1 MAETRPKET
10 EAARRFERGAP
21 RRGWVLGWVER
32 LFLLS
37 LAALGLL
44 QLTSEFGR
52 LKIAVVAAAVVLGI
66 ISLARLALL
75 ALRQAIWHIRDR
87 LIVSYVFI
95 AVVPILLLAIFAET
109 GAWVLSSQIGAYLL
123 KAEMDRRVSSLAN
136 TAGALARAPANAR
149 GEAIRRSGF
158 IFRERFP
165 GVEILVRDPRGG
177 EVRYPEDARITAPP
191 EGFDDRAGVV
201 VKEGYFYLWAHA
213 GGPRSEVVI
222 LAPVTRSFLR
232 GLVPNLGDVYL
243 TSFMQSPRNARS
255 EPVRLHGPVPG
266 EPPDP
271 GAAIPPA
278 ANFLDLT
285 ILYGLPMPISIW
297 DEPGAQESALL
308 GLRTRISGVINLL
321 FNQQQ
326 WREQTSLLELLVL
339 IAIIFI
345 LVELLAAFVGI
356 SMTRAITGALQNLYE
371 GTERIKEGDFAHR
384 IEVKGRDQLAELGR
398 SFNAMTE
405 NLERLLRSEKERQ
418 RLQAELEIAREVQ
431 SQLHPREIP
440 ALGALRLASACNA
453 ARMVSGDYYDYQ
465 AVSGRHL
472 AIAIG
477 DVAGKGIS
485 AALLMAT
492 LQSAMRSQ
500 LRHCMEKAEG
510 NGQVLPEVS
519 TARLVSNL
527 NQHLYASTAPEK
539 YATFFFGLYDDET
552 GRLSYTNAGHLA
564 PLLIRR
570 GEALALDVNGTV
582 VGAFPDVPYDE
593 SHIQL
598 EPGDLLVCYTDGI
611 TEPENEYGEMFGEER
626 LIELLCAHGS
636 REPGEVAA
644 AVVDAVR
651 RWTASTELQDDV
663 TLLVAKK
670 L

>member
-1 MAETRPKET
+1 M
-10 EAARRFERGAP
+10 
-21 RRGWVLGWVER
+21 GWVER

-37 LAALGLL
+37 LAALGVL
-44 QLTSEFGR
+44 QLTNDFGR
-52 LKIAVVAAAVVLGI
+52 AKIVALAAVVLFGI
-66 ISLARLALL
+66 VALARLATL

-123 KAEMDRRVSSLAN
+123 KAEMDRRVGSLQN
-136 TAGALARAPANAR
+136 TAGALARAPLNMRA
-149 GEAIRRSGF
+149 EALRRSGF

-165 GVEILVRDPRGG
+165 GLEILVRDPRGS
-177 EVRYPEDARITAPP
+177 EVRYPEDASITAPP
-191 EGFDDRAGVV
+191 EGFGDRAGVV
-201 VKEGYFYLWAHA
+201 VKDGHFYLWAHA
-213 GGPRSEVVI
+213 GGPRSEVVV

-243 TSFMQSPRNARS
+243 TSFMQTIRS
-255 EPVRLHGPVPG
+255 QTEPVRLHAPVAG
-266 EPPDP
+266 EPADP
-271 GAAIPPA
+271 GPGIPPA

-285 ILYGLPMPISIW
+285 ILYGLPMPISVW
-297 DEPGAQESALL
+297 DDPGVEESALL
-308 GLRTRISGVINLL
+308 GMRTRISGVLNLL

-326 WREQTSLLELLVL
+326 WREQTSLLELLIL

-371 GTERIKEGDFAHR
+371 GTEKVKEGDLGHR
-384 IEVKGRDQLAELGR
+384 IEVKGQDQLAELGR

-431 SQLHPREIP
+431 SQLHPREVP
-440 ALGALRLASACNA
+440 ALGTLRLASVCNA

-465 AVSGRHL
+465 AVSERHL

-500 LRHCMEKAEG
+500 LQHCMEKAVG
-510 NGQVLPEVS
+510 NGHGLPEVS

-527 NQHLYASTAPEK
+527 NEHLYASTAPEK
-539 YATFFFGLYDDET
+539 YATFFFSLYDETT

-570 GEALALDVNGTV
+570 GEAQALDVNGTV
-582 VGAFPDVPYDE
+582 VGAFPNVPYDE
-593 SHIQL
+593 SHVIL

-611 TEPENEYGEMFGEER
+611 TEPENEYGEMFGEDR
-626 LIELLCAHGS
+626 LIELLREHGTQ
-636 REPGEVAA
+636 EPSEVAA

-651 RWTASTELQDDV
+651 RWTSSSELQDDV
-663 TLLVAKK
+663 TLVVAKK

>member
-1 MAETRPKET
+1 MALPRPKQADP
-10 EAARRFERGAP
+10 AAFERAAP
-21 RRGWVLGWVER
+21 RRGWLLSWVER

-37 LAALGLL
+37 LAGLGLL
-44 QLTSEFGR
+44 QLTTGYGR
-52 LKIAVVAAAVVLGI
+52 LKLAAMVAVFVFGVLA
-66 ISLARLALL
+66 LARLAML

-87 LIVSYVFI
+87 LVVSYVFI
-95 AVVPILLLAIFAET
+95 AVVPVLLLAIFAET

-123 KAEMDRRVSSLAN
+123 KAEMDRRVGSLQN
-136 TAGALARAPANAR
+136 TAGALSRAPLPARA
-149 GEAIRRSGF
+149 EAIRRSGF
-158 IFRERFP
+158 IFRERYP
-165 GVEILVRDPRGG
+165 GLEILVRDPRGG

-191 EGFDDRAGVV
+191 EGFADQAGVV
-201 VKEGYFYLWAHA
+201 VKDGHFYLWAHA

-222 LAPVTRSFLR
+222 LAPITRAFLR

-243 TSFMQSPRNARS
+243 TSFMTADRGQQS
-255 EPVRLHGPVPG
+255 EPVRLHAPVPG
-266 EPPDP
+266 EPADP
-271 GAAIPPA
+271 GPGIPPA

-285 ILYGLPMPISIW
+285 ILYGLPMPISVW
-297 DEPGAQESALL
+297 GQPGAQESALL

-339 IAIIFI
+339 IAIVFI

-356 SMTRAITGALQNLYE
+356 SMTRAITGALTNLYE

-384 IEVKGRDQLAELGR
+384 IEVKGHDQLAELGR

-431 SQLHPREIP
+431 SQLHPREVP
-440 ALGALRLASACNA
+440 ALGTLRLASVCNA

-465 AVSGRHL
+465 AVSGQHL

-500 LRHCMEKAEG
+500 LRHCMDAATSNG
-510 NGQVLPEVS
+510 NALPQVS
-519 TARLVSNL
+519 TAQLVSNL
-527 NQHLYASTAPEK
+527 NEHLYTSTAPEK
-539 YATFFFGLYDDET
+539 YATFFFSLYDEET

-564 PLLIRR
+564 PLLIR
-570 GEALALDVNGTV
+570 GGQATPLDVNGTV
-582 VGAFPDVPYDE
+582 VGAFPNVPYDE
-593 SHIQL
+593 SHVML

-626 LIELLCAHGS
+626 LSELLCAHSG

-651 RWTASTELQDDV
+651 RWTSSSELQDDV
-663 TLLVAKK
+663 TLVVAKK

>member
-1 MAETRPKET
+1 
-10 EAARRFERGAP
+10 
-21 RRGWVLGWVER
+21 
-32 LFLLS
+32 
-37 LAALGLL
+37 
-44 QLTSEFGR
+44 
-52 LKIAVVAAAVVLGI
+52 
-66 ISLARLALL
+66 
-75 ALRQAIWHIRDR
+75 
-87 LIVSYVFI
+87 
-95 AVVPILLLAIFAET
+95 
-109 GAWVLSSQIGAYLL
+109 
-123 KAEMDRRVSSLAN
+123 
-136 TAGALARAPANAR
+136 
-149 GEAIRRSGF
+149 
-158 IFRERFP
+158 
-165 GVEILVRDPRGG
+165 
-177 EVRYPEDARITAPP
+177 
-191 EGFDDRAGVV
+191 VV
-201 VKEGYFYLWAHA
+201 VKDGPFYLWAHA
-213 GGPRSEVVI
+213 GGPRSEVVV

-243 TSFMQSPRNARS
+243 TSFMQSIRS
-255 EPVRLHGPVPG
+255 QTEPVRLHAPVAG
-266 EPPDP
+266 EPADP
-271 GAAIPPA
+271 GPGIPPA

-285 ILYGLPMPISIW
+285 ILYGLPMPISVW
-297 DEPGAQESALL
+297 DDPGVEESALL
-308 GLRTRISGVINLL
+308 GMRTRISGVLNLL

-326 WREQTSLLELLVL
+326 WREQTSLLELLIL

-371 GTERIKEGDFAHR
+371 GTEKVKGGDLAHR
-384 IEVKGRDQLAELGR
+384 IEVRGQDQLAELGR

-431 SQLHPREIP
+431 SQLHPREVP
-440 ALGALRLASACNA
+440 ALGTLRLASVCNA

-465 AVSGRHL
+465 AVSERHL

-500 LRHCMEKAEG
+500 LQHCMEKAVG
-510 NGQVLPEVS
+510 NGRGLPEVS

-527 NQHLYASTAPEK
+527 NEHLYASTAPEK
-539 YATFFFGLYDDET
+539 YATFFFSLYDEET

-570 GEALALDVNGTV
+570 GEAQALDVNGTV
-582 VGAFPDVPYDE
+582 VGAFPNVPYDE
-593 SHIQL
+593 SHVIL

-626 LIELLCAHGS
+626 LIELL
-636 REPGEVAA
+636 RELGTQEPAEVAA

-651 RWTASTELQDDV
+651 RWTSSTELQDDV
-663 TLLVAKK
+663 TLVVAKK

>member
-1 MAETRPKET
+1 MAATRRQDEETGPRWE
-10 EAARRFERGAP
+10 RRAP
-21 RRGWVLGWVER
+21 RRGWRVGWVER

-37 LAALGLL
+37 LAALGAL
-44 QLTSEFGR
+44 QLTNDFGR
-52 LKIAVVAAAVVLGI
+52 AKIVALAAVFLFGI
-66 ISLARLALL
+66 VALARLATL

-123 KAEMDRRVSSLAN
+123 KAEMDRRVSSLQN
-136 TAGALARAPANAR
+136 TAGALARAPVNAR
-149 GEAIRRSGF
+149 AEAIRRSGF

-165 GVEILVRDPRGG
+165 GLEILVRDPRGS
-177 EVRYPEDARITAPP
+177 EVRYPEDAAITAPP
-191 EGFDDRAGVV
+191 EGFGDRAGVV
-201 VKEGYFYLWAHA
+201 VKDGHFYLWAHA
-213 GGPRSEVVI
+213 GGPRSEVVV

-243 TSFMQSPRNARS
+243 TSFMQTIRS
-255 EPVRLHGPVPG
+255 QTEPVRLHAPVVG
-266 EPPDP
+266 EPADP
-271 GAAIPPA
+271 GPGIPPA

-285 ILYGLPMPISIW
+285 ILYGLPMPISVW
-297 DEPGAQESALL
+297 DEPGVEESALL
-308 GLRTRISGVINLL
+308 GMRTRISGVINLL

-326 WREQTSLLELLVL
+326 WREQTSLLELLIL

-371 GTERIKEGDFAHR
+371 GTEKVKEGDLAHR
-384 IEVKGRDQLAELGR
+384 IEVKGQDQLAELGR

-431 SQLHPREIP
+431 SQLHPREVP
-440 ALGALRLASACNA
+440 ALGTLRLASVCNA

-465 AVSGRHL
+465 AVSDRHL

-500 LRHCMEKAEG
+500 LQHCMEKAVG
-510 NGQVLPEVS
+510 NGHGLPEVS

-527 NQHLYASTAPEK
+527 NEHLYTSTAPEK
-539 YATFFFGLYDDET
+539 YATFFFSLYDEET

-564 PLLIRR
+564 PLLIRQ
-570 GEALALDVNGTV
+570 GEAQPLDVNGTV
-582 VGAFPDVPYDE
+582 VGAFPNVPYDE
-593 SHIQL
+593 SHVIL

-626 LIELLCAHGS
+626 LIELLCEHGKQ
-636 REPGEVAA
+636 EPAEVAA

-651 RWTASTELQDDV
+651 RWTSSTELQDDV
-663 TLLVAKK
+663 TLVVAKK
-670 L
+670 R

>member
-1 MAETRPKET
+1 MPDSTQPLRVPPAGRP
-10 EAARRFERGAP
+10 A
-21 RRGWVLGWVER
+21 RGWAIGWIER
-32 LFLLS
+32 LFLIS
-37 LAALGLL
+37 LALLGLL
-44 QLTSEFGR
+44 QLSNDLGR
-52 LKIAVVAAAVVLGI
+52 AKIVVLVAVFLFGLI
-66 ISLARLALL
+66 ALWRLAVA

-123 KAEMDRRVSSLAN
+123 KAEMDRRVSALQN
-136 TAGALARAPANAR
+136 TAGALARAPITAR
-149 GEAIRRSGF
+149 ADAIRRSGF

-165 GVEILVRDPRGG
+165 GLELLVRDPRGS
-177 EVRYPEDARITAPP
+177 EVRYPEESTISVPP
-191 EGFDDRAGVV
+191 EGFGDRAGVV
-201 VKEGYFYLWAHA
+201 VKDGHFYLWAHA
-213 GGPRSEVVI
+213 GGPRSEVVV
-222 LAPVTRSFLR
+222 LAPITRSFLR

-243 TSFMQSPRNARS
+243 TSFMQTGRAQT
-255 EPVRLHGPVPG
+255 EPVRLHAPVAG
-266 EPPDP
+266 EPADP
-271 GAAIPPA
+271 GPGVPPA

-285 ILYGLPMPISIW
+285 ILYGLPMPISLW
-297 DEPGAQESALL
+297 DNPQAEESALL
-308 GLRTRISGVINLL
+308 GMRTRISGVINLL

-326 WREQTSLLELLVL
+326 WREQTSLLELLIL
-339 IAIIFI
+339 LAIVFI

-356 SMTRAITGALQNLYE
+356 SMTRTITGALQNLYE
-371 GTERIKEGDFAHR
+371 GTERVKEGDLAHR
-384 IEVKGRDQLAELGR
+384 IEIKGHDQLAELGR

-431 SQLHPREIP
+431 SQLHPREAP
-440 ALGALRLASACNA
+440 ALGNLRLASVCNA

-465 AVSGRHL
+465 AVSDRHL

-500 LRHCMEKAEG
+500 LRHCMDNALQ
-510 NGQVLPEVS
+510 NGGGLPEVS
-519 TARLVSNL
+519 TANLVANL
-527 NQHLYASTAPEK
+527 NQHLYTSTAPEK
-539 YATFFFGLYDDET
+539 YATFFFSLYDDET

-564 PLLIRR
+564 PILVRR
-570 GEALALDVNGTV
+570 GEALPLDVNGTV
-582 VGAFPDVPYDE
+582 VGAFPNVPYDE
-593 SHIQL
+593 SHIIL

-626 LIELLCAHGS
+626 LIELLCSQGE
-636 REPGEVAA
+636 REPAEVAA
-644 AVVDAVR
+644 AVVEAVR
-651 RWTASTELQDDV
+651 RWTSSSELQDDI
-663 TLLVAKK
+663 TLVVARK

>member
-1 MAETRPKET
+1 MPSSEKQPLPSSS
-10 EAARRFERGAP
+10 GAP
-21 RRGWVLGWVER
+21 PRGWRVGWIER
-32 LFLLS
+32 LFLCS
-37 LAALGLL
+37 LGILGVL
-44 QLTSEFGR
+44 QLSSDFGR
-52 LKIAVVAAAVVLGI
+52 AKIAAVVAVVLFGL
-66 ISLARLALL
+66 LALWRLALA

-123 KAEMDRRVSSLAN
+123 KAEMDRRVGSLQN
-136 TAGALARAPANAR
+136 TAGALARAPVTAR
-149 GEAIRRSGF
+149 AEAIRRSGF

-165 GVEILVRDPRGG
+165 GLEILVRDPRGS
-177 EVRYPEDARITAPP
+177 EVRYPEDATIEAPP
-191 EGFDDRAGVV
+191 SGFGDRAGVV
-201 VKEGYFYLWAHA
+201 VKDGHFYLWAHS
-213 GGPRSEVVI
+213 GGPRSEVIV
-222 LAPVTRSFLR
+222 LAPITRAFLL

-243 TSFMQSPRNARS
+243 TSFMQTGRAES
-255 EPVRLHGPVPG
+255 ERVRLHGPVPG
-266 EPPDP
+266 EPPSTGP
-271 GAAIPPA
+271 SIPPA

-297 DEPGAQESALL
+297 DDPAAEESALL
-308 GLRTRISGVINLL
+308 GMRTRISGVLNLL

-339 IAIIFI
+339 LAIIFI

-356 SMTRAITGALQNLYE
+356 SMTRTITGAMHNLYE
-371 GTERIKEGDFAHR
+371 GTLRVREGDLSHR
-384 IEVKGRDQLAELGR
+384 IEVKGHDQLAELGR
-398 SFNAMTE
+398 SFNAMAE

-431 SQLHPREIP
+431 AQLHPREAP
-440 ALGALRLASACNA
+440 ALGSLRLASVCNA

-465 AVSGRHL
+465 AVSDRHL

-500 LRHCMEKAEG
+500 LRHCMDAATA
-510 NGQVLPEVS
+510 NGGGLPEVS
-519 TARLVSNL
+519 TAQLVANL
-527 NQHLYASTAPEK
+527 NQHLYTSTAPEK
-539 YATFFFGLYDDET
+539 YATFFFSLYDDET

-564 PLLIRR
+564 PLLIRSGTAR
-570 GEALALDVNGTV
+570 PLDVNGTV
-582 VGAFPDVPYDE
+582 VGAFPNVPYDE
-593 SHIQL
+593 SHILL

-611 TEPENEYGEMFGEER
+611 TEPENEYGEMYGEER
-626 LIELLCAHGS
+626 LISLLCEHGG
-636 REPGEVAA
+636 REPTEVAS

-651 RWTASTELQDDV
+651 RWTSSSELQDDI
-663 TLLVAKK
+663 TLVVAKK